1 MFSSDGGV
9 SYTHWCYATGGQR
22 YDGSNYNSV
31 VLLPRQA
38 ADADNEHRLMTAY
51 YNGSVLAT
59 FVRVTIKSDDIAAI
73 SGAGAHSFFRSRL
86 DR

>member
-1 MFSSDGGV
+1 
-9 SYTHWCYATGGQR
+9 
-22 YDGSNYNSV
+22 
-31 VLLPRQA
+31 
-38 ADADNEHRLMTAY
+38 MTAY